1 MEEEKKKCFVIMP
14 ISDVDGYDKGH
25 FTRVYEH
32 LIRPAVE
39 NAGYEPVRADD
50 TSKAN
55 FIVVDI
61 LQQILA
67 CDIAI
72 CDLSSRNP
80 NVFYELGVRQA
91 FNKKTVLIC
100 DEKTSKPFDT
110 SGIRTLPYS
119 ASLRVDEV
127 KRSIPI
133 LTKCIEE
140 TISPTNKD
148 VNSLIELLSIEK
160 PATLPEKVTL
170 TQDSSVI
177 LNAIN
182 ELNKKINF
190 NNHTSSIDVNKVSDG
205 SLFKLPDG
213 KYIIDGTKLY
223 FNGEYIGQFIYADDD
238 FMFVKRGNNGNTQTV
253 KYRLDKTFLTN
264 ITIYDPNS
272 IPF

>member
-1 MEEEKKKCFVIMP
+1 MEEEKKNCFVIMP

-25 FTRVYEH
+25 FTRVYEY
-32 LIRPAVE
+32 LIKPAVE
-39 NAGYEPVRADD
+39 SAGYEPVRADD

-100 DEKTSKPFDT
+100 DERTPKPFDT

-127 KRSIPI
+127 KRVIPSFI
-133 LTKCIEE
+133 KCIKD
-140 TISPTNKD
+140 TISPDNKD

-160 PATLPEKVTL
+160 SASVPEKVKL
-170 TQDSSVI
+170 SQDSSII
-177 LNAIN
+177 LNAIAEIN
-182 ELNKKINF
+182 NKF
-190 NNHTSSIDVNKVSDG
+190 NSFVNNYKNISDLRG
-205 SLFKLPDG
+205 RLFLSP
-213 KYIIDGTKLY
+213 
-223 FNGEYIGQFIYADDD
+223 
-238 FMFVKRGNNGNTQTV
+238 NGNSWEMGDTLYDHSGHGV
-253 KYRLDKTFLTN
+253 RKIGRLIDADKDFYY
-264 ITIYDPNS
+264 IVDDKEDTIRIQRNATDSMDISNV
-272 IPF
+272 PF